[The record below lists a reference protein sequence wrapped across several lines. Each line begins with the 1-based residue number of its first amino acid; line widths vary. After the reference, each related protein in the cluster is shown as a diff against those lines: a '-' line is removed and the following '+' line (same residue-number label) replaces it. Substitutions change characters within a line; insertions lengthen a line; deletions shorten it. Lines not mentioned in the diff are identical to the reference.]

1 MKITVEQNAH
11 GMKTGEFLKK
21 RLACSSKMIT
31 LLKKDEQGI
40 MLNGKRVTVR
50 EILKAG
56 DILEIADRDTDG
68 DVNPNIVP
76 GGEMPEIIYED
87 EDIIAVNKPPNMPT
101 HPSHGHYE
109 DTLANALVAYFTGQG
124 TPFVFRSMN
133 RLDRDT
139 SGIVVVSKN
148 RLTANLLSK
157 ALLDGRVTKQY
168 FAVTD
173 GIPKEKT
180 GRIESDIRRVG
191 ESIIIR
197 EALPAGEGG
206 ATARYALTEYSVVSE
221 KDGRAGV
228 IVTPR
233 TGRTHQIRVHF
244 KHIGTPLLGDGLYGV
259 PSPLIERHALHAAVL
274 EFPYRGSTL
283 RLTAPPPS
291 NLLSLAGAEVFDL
304 IF

>member
-1 MKITVEQNAH
+1 
-11 GMKTGEFLKK
+11 MKTGEFLKK

-109 DTLANALVAYFTGQG
+109 DTLANALVAYFRGQG

-173 GIPKEKT
+173 GIPKEKN

-197 EALPAGEGG
+197 EALPVGEGG

-244 KHIGTPLLGDGLYGV
+244 KYIGTPLLGDGLYGS

-283 RLTAPPPS
+283 RLTAPPPG
-291 NLLSLAGAEVFDL
+291 NLLSLAGAEAFDL

>member
-1 MKITVEQNAH
+1 
-11 GMKTGEFLKK
+11 MKTGEFLKK

-40 MLNGKRVTVR
+40 LLNGKRVTVR
-50 EILKAG
+50 EILKEG
-56 DILEIADRDTDG
+56 DVLEIADRDTDD
-68 DVNPNIVP
+68 DVNPNIIP

-101 HPSHGHYE
+101 HPSHGHYD
-109 DTLANALVAYFTGQG
+109 DTLANALVAYFSEKD

-157 ALLDGRVTKQY
+157 ALLDGKVKKQY
-168 FAVTD
+168 FAVTS
-173 GIPKEKT
+173 GIPKEKC

-197 EALPAGEGG
+197 EALPVGEGG
-206 ATARYALTEYSVVSE
+206 DTARYALTDYTVISE

-244 KHIGTPLLGDGLYGV
+244 KYIGAPLLGDGLYGEA
-259 PSPLIERHALHAAVL
+259 SPLIDRHALHAAVL
-274 EFPYRGSTL
+274 EFPYKGSIL
-283 RLTAPPPS
+283 RLTAPPPED
-291 NLLSLAGAEVFDL
+291 LLSLAGANPDDL
-304 IF
+304 IFNGEQ